1 MRRSPVRRSLAR
13 RTSVRRSSLRCS
25 PVCLAL
31 GVITLAAVACAPA
44 SESTGVRSS
53 GDGASAAASCAKDA
67 LTLVTP
73 GKLTI
78 GTDKPAYEPWFKD
91 DDPANGQGFESAVAY
106 AIAQKMGF
114 TKDEVVWT
122 VVPFDSSFAPGPK
135 KFDFDINQISITPE
149 REKAVDFSQ
158 GYYTVKQGVVALG
171 DSQFAGASGLADLKG
186 AKIGVQAGTT
196 ALRAVQQVIEPGI
209 EPSVYN
215 QQIDAINALK
225 NKQIDAIV
233 VDLPTAFYVTAAQV
247 EGSKI
252 VGQFAAQSD
261 APEEFGLLFQKGNG
275 LVGCVD
281 EAIGE
286 LKASGELAEI
296 ESRWLTA
303 AAGAPELS

>member
-1 MRRSPVRRSLAR
+1 MRRSPVRRR
-13 RTSVRRSSLRCS
+13 PVRRAAVL
-25 PVCLAL
+25 LAL
-31 GVITLAAVACAPA
+31 GGLTLAAAACAPA
-44 SESTGVRSS
+44 SQSS
-53 GDGASAAASCAKDA
+53 DGQPSAAGDGTGTAATASCAKDG

-106 AIAQKMGF
+106 AVAQKMGF
-114 TKDEVVWT
+114 TKDEVAWA

-149 REKAVDFSQ
+149 RKKAVDFSE

-171 DSQFAGASGLADLKG
+171 SSKFAKAATLAELKD
-186 AKIGVQAGTT
+186 AKIGVQVGTT
-196 ALRAVQQVIEPGI
+196 ALQAVRQVIRSGVD
-209 EPSVYN
+209 PSVFN

-261 APEEFGLLFQKGNG
+261 SPEEFGLLFQKGNG
-275 LVGCVD
+275 LVTCVD
-281 EAIGE
+281 KALGE
-286 LKASGELAEI
+286 LKASGELAGI
-296 ESRWLTA
+296 ESQWLTA

>member
-1 MRRSPVRRSLAR
+1 MRRSPVRRR
-13 RTSVRRSSLRCS
+13 PVRRATVL
-25 PVCLAL
+25 LAFGGL
-31 GVITLAAVACAPA
+31 TLAAAACAPA
-44 SESTGVRSS
+44 SQSS
-53 GDGASAAASCAKDA
+53 DGQPSAAAGDATGTAATASCAKDG

-106 AIAQKMGF
+106 AVAQKMGF
-114 TKDEVVWT
+114 TKDEVVWA

-149 REKAVDFSQ
+149 RKKAVDFSA
-158 GYYTVKQGVVALG
+158 GYYTVKQGVVALDG
-171 DSQFAGASGLADLKG
+171 STFAKAATLAELKD

-196 ALRAVQQVIEPGI
+196 ALQAVRQVIQPGAD
-209 EPSVYN
+209 PSVFN

-275 LVGCVD
+275 LVPCVD
-281 EAIGE
+281 KALGE
-286 LKASGELAEI
+286 LKTSGELAGI